1 MTLKDK
7 IAVVS
12 EAANEKGRAIPKS
25 LAKNGVKIVAHY

>member
-12 EAANEKGRAIPKS
+12 EASNEKGRAIPKS
-25 LAKNGVKIVAHY
+25 LVKKWSKNC